1 MTRTTLLKIVVA
13 IALAAGPA
21 AVARAQS
28 GADSPPPG
36 GDDRDDARHPVVA
49 QMRRVFAARLK
60 SDVGLDD
67 AQVATVLPKIVALE
81 QGRTGAN
88 RQRARLLRDLRAGL
102 AGGMSDP
109 ELQRRLNDLD
119 RIAQDLERSTR
130 AAFGDIDRDL
140 SVPQRVRLRFL
151 VVDFR
156 REVTRRIRG
165 LGAAGSPGARR
176 YRGGLDVDP
185 AP

>member
-1 MTRTTLLKIVVA
+1 MTRTTLLKVA
-13 IALAAGPA
+13 VALALVAVQAA
-21 AVARAQS
+21 AVRAQS
-28 GADSPPPG
+28 GPAPPPA
-36 GDDRDDARHPVVA
+36 GDDRDEARRPVAA

-67 AQVATVLPKIVALE
+67 AQVAAVLPKIVALE
-81 QGRTGAN
+81 NDRTRAN
-88 RQRARLLRDLRAGL
+88 RDRILLLRDLRAGL

-109 ELQRRLNDLD
+109 ELQQRLNDLD

-130 AAFGDIDRDL
+130 AALGDIDRDL

-151 VVDFR
+151 IVDFR
-156 REVTRRIRG
+156 REVTRRIRDF
-165 LGAAGSPGARR
+165 GAGGSPGVRR
-176 YRGGLDVDP
+176 YRGGLDLAP